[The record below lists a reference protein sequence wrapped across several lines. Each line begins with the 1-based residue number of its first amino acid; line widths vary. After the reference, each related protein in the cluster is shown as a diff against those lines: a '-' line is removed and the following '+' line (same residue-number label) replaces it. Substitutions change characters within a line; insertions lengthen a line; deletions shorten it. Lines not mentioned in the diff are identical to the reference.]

1 MLVLTRR
8 EGERIALGDN
18 IVVTVVSIQ
27 GNKVRIGITAPSDV
41 SIKRTELLFDAGDAN
56 AVGRKLVEQA

>member
-8 EGERIALGDN
+8 EGERIALGED

-27 GNKVRIGITAPSDV
+27 GNKVRLGVAAPDDIV
-41 SIKRTELLFDAGDAN
+41 IRRGELLLDVDATMSGCQLA
-56 AVGRKLVEQA
+56 EQV

>member
-8 EGERIALGDN
+8 ED

-27 GNKVRIGITAPSDV
+27 GNKVRLGVSAPDDV
-41 SIKRTELLFDAGDAN
+41 AIRRGELLLDADATL
-56 AVGRKLVEQA
+56 AGRQLAEQV

>member
-8 EGERIALGDN
+8 EGERIALGDD

-27 GNKVRIGITAPSDV
+27 GNKVRLGVSAPDDV
-41 SIKRTELLFDAGDAN
+41 VIRRSELLIDADTTLKSRQLA
-56 AVGRKLVEQA
+56 EQV